1 MFTTRAAHR
10 TYTFEEY
17 LQLAESSNIKLEY
30 IDGEIFAM
38 AGGSLEHAR
47 RITNIARL
55 LGNQLLDERSAAFTA
70 KLRVRVLATGLAT
83 YPDLAVICGQPELDP
98 ADPAQHTATNPR
110 VLVEVLSPS
119 TEQYDRNEKLAH
131 HQRIPSLAEVVL
143 VPHDARTVEVF
154 RREPQ
159 GSWSHHVALSGET
172 APIASIGCV
181 LEVDRV
187 HAGTPIAKI

>member
-1 MFTTRAAHR
+1 MSTIRAAHR
-10 TYTFEEY
+10 AYTFEEY
-17 LQLAESSNIKLEY
+17 LQLAESSNIKLEF

-47 RITNIARL
+47 RITNIAKL
-55 LGNQLLDERSAAFTA
+55 LGSQLEDERCAAFTA
-70 KLRVRVLATGLAT
+70 ELRIRVLSTGLAT

-98 ADPAQHTATNPR
+98 ADHTHHTATNPR

-119 TEQYDRNEKLAH
+119 TEQYDRTEKLAH
-131 HQRIPSLAEVVL
+131 YQQIPSLVEVVL
-143 VPHDARTVEVF
+143 VPHDSHTVEVF

-159 GSWSHHVALSGET
+159 GYWSHHVAVAGET
-172 APIASIGCV
+172 APIVSIGCA

-187 HAGTPIAKI
+187 HAGTPITRS

>member
-1 MFTTRAAHR
+1 MSTTRAAHR
-10 TYTFEEY
+10 AYTFEEY
-17 LQLAESSNIKLEY
+17 LQLAESSNIKLEF

-47 RITNIARL
+47 RITNIAKL
-55 LGNQLLDERSAAFTA
+55 LGSQLEDERCAAFTA
-70 KLRVRVLATGLAT
+70 ELRVRVLATGLAA

-98 ADPAQHTATNPR
+98 ADSTQHTATNPR

-119 TEQYDRNEKLAH
+119 TEQYDRTEKLAH
-131 HQRIPSLAEVVL
+131 YQQIPSLAEVVL
-143 VPHDARTVEVF
+143 VPHDARTVEVY

-159 GSWSHHVALSGET
+159 GYWSHHVAVAGEA
-172 APIASIGCV
+172 APLVSIGCS
-181 LEVDRV
+181 LAVDRV

>member
-1 MFTTRAAHR
+1 MSTTRAAHR
-10 TYTFEEY
+10 AYTFEEY
-17 LQLAESSNIKLEY
+17 LQLAEASNIKLEFV
-30 IDGEIFAM
+30 DGEIFAM

-55 LGNQLLDERSAAFTA
+55 LGNQLEDERCAAFTA
-70 KLRVRVLATGLAT
+70 ELRVRVLATGLAA
-83 YPDLAVICGQPELDP
+83 YPDLTVICGQPELDP
-98 ADPAQHTATNPR
+98 ADTTRHTATNPR

-119 TEQYDRNEKLAH
+119 TEQYDRAEKLA
-131 HQRIPSLAEVVL
+131 QYQQIPGLAEVVL

-159 GSWSHHVALSGET
+159 GFWSHHVAVAGQV
-172 APIASIGCV
+172 ARIASIGCD

-187 HAGTPIAKI
+187 HAGTPIVKT

>member
-1 MFTTRAAHR
+1 MSTRAAHR
-10 TYTFEEY
+10 AYTFEEY

-30 IDGEIFAM
+30 IGGEIFAM

-47 RITNIARL
+47 RITNIAKL
-55 LGNQLLDERSAAFTA
+55 LGSQLEDERCAAFTA
-70 KLRVRVLATGLAT
+70 ELRVRVLATGLAT

-98 ADPAQHTATNPR
+98 ADRTQHTATNPR

-119 TEQYDRNEKLAH
+119 TEEYDRTEKLAH
-131 HQRIPSLAEVVL
+131 YQQIPSLAEVVL
-143 VPHDARTVEVF
+143 VPHDSHTVEVF
-154 RREPQ
+154 RRGPQ
-159 GSWSHHVALSGET
+159 GYWTHHIAVAGET
-172 APIASIGCV
+172 VPIASIGCV